1 MKWPAFT
8 VGVMT
13 LIATG
18 MVAAQANEGKTGAGA
33 RNLFRLGAMDCC
45 QTSGMSIIRALTTL
59 QETRSFT
66 QSRIPKMP
74 Q

>member
-33 RNLFRLGAMDCC
+33 RGTCLGLARWTVAK
-45 QTSGMSIIRALTTL
+45 QAV
-59 QETRSFT
+59 
-66 QSRIPKMP
+66 
-74 Q
+74 